1 MAVRLRDDGGRRRRE
16 CDGVAAVEAMH
27 VDDGVG
33 VNVVDAVTSG
43 DASSSLR
50 RRCKL
55 VNSNRAATVA
65 TFFDE
70 GATGGCFPACVAV
83 ARRGRGGHGVCQRR
97 KGDAE
102 GEED

>member
-1 MAVRLRDDGGRRRRE
+1 M
-16 CDGVAAVEAMH
+16 
-27 VDDGVG
+27 
-33 VNVVDAVTSG
+33 
-43 DASSSLR
+43 
-50 RRCKL
+50 
-55 VNSNRAATVA
+55 NSNRAATVA

-83 ARRGRGGHGVCQRR
+83 ARRGRGGHEVCQRR